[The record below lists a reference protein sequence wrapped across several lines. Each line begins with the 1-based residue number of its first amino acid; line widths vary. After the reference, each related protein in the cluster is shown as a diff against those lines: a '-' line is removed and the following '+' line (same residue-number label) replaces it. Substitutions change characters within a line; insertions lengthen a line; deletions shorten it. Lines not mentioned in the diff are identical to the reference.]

1 MRFAAIYSMIIG
13 TGMIAQWTMSFI
25 AKQIP
30 ELITEPIRI
39 WFHIAAE
46 LITAI
51 LLIISGVG
59 LLRSAAW
66 SRTLNLIAM
75 GMLFYTCIVSPGYF
89 AQQGNWA
96 WLVMFSVI
104 ILLGILSLVLSYK

>member
-1 MRFAAIYSMIIG
+1 MKFAAIYSIVIG
-13 TGMIAQWTMSFI
+13 TGMIAQWSMSLI
-25 AKQIP
+25 SKQIP

-51 LLIISGVG
+51 ILIISGVG
-59 LLRSAAW
+59 LLSSGAW

-89 AQQGNWA
+89 AQQGNWI
-96 WLVMFSVI
+96 WLGMFSVI
-104 ILLGILSLVLSYK
+104 ILLGIVSLVLCYK